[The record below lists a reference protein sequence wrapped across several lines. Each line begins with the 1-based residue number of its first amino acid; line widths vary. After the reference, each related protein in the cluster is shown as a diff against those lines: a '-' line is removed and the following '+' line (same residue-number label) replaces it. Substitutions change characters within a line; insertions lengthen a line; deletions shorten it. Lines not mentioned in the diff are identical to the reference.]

1 MTVAELIEEL
11 EELDPAMKVVMPAR
25 IGHDHCEVARV
36 HIDTVAGA
44 GPEVQLTDIRSP
56 EGMFWAVRLMGQGEE
71 A

>member
-1 MTVAELIEEL
+1 MTVAELMEKL
-11 EELDPAMKVVMPAR
+11 EELDPAMKVIMPSR
-25 IGHDHCEVARV
+25 DGDHCEVARV

-56 EGMFWAVRLMGQGEE
+56 EGMYWAVRLMGQGEE